1 MFPQRKRCRP
11 RVPQEVAPVREPL
24 VRAPGRPVCTAQG
37 PRRQTPAPDSGPGGE
52 ARGPPSPAP
61 PALSGFCTR
70 CASPLGGRH
79 AARAAPAAW
88 PRPVC
93 PSGGRAEPA
102 GLSHVPSSLSASAS
116 SVLPTTRPLRFRW
129 RARRGA
135 WPAPTHL
142 ERSAAG
148 QRPRGNTSRRLPRTT
163 WDANTV
169 PPPET
174 ADSNG
179 IRLPAVW
186 APRTFTEKDP
196 ALAVCSA
203 LSFP

>member
-1 MFPQRKRCRP
+1 MP
-11 RVPQEVAPVREPL
+11 
-24 VRAPGRPVCTAQG
+24 APGSHRKCPLCGSHSSGRPAAPSAQC
-37 PRRQTPAPDSGPGGE
+37 RAPDSGPRRQAPVAKRA
-52 ARGPPSPAP
+52 ARPAP
-61 PALSGFCTR
+61 PRPLSQ
-70 CASPLGGRH
+70 AS
-79 AARAAPAAW
+79 ARAVRPLWAADTRLERRLLHGPVRSAPVEA
-88 PRPVC
+88 
-93 PSGGRAEPA
+93 GAEPA

-129 RARRGA
+129 RARPGA

>member
-1 MFPQRKRCRP
+1 MFPQRKQCRP
-11 RVPQEVAPVREPL
+11 RVPQEVPPVREPL

-37 PRRQTPAPDSGPGGE
+37 PRLRPRWRSARPAQPCP
-52 ARGPPSPAP
+52 ARSLGLLH
-61 PALSGFCTR
+61 ALCV
-70 CASPLGGRH
+70 PLGGRH

-129 RARRGA
+129 RAQRGA

-148 QRPRGNTSRRLPRTT
+148 QHPRRNMSRRLPRTT
-163 WDANTV
+163 WDANT

-196 ALAVCSA
+196 ALAVCLA